1 MDGENIL
8 TTWILWQFWETPRFL
23 FKVWNNYMAY
33 AANFF
38 SIGLLLRTFFAPW
51 RRYNWRY
58 PKGFDI
64 VEFFNA
70 LISNFVSRILG
81 VVMRIILII
90 MGIFFQAFVALA
102 GLVVFIFWIVSP
114 FIVISGLL
122 FVFLI

>member
-1 MDGENIL
+1 
-8 TTWILWQFWETPRFL
+8 
-23 FKVWNNYMAY
+23 MAY
-33 AANFF
+33 AANYF

-58 PKGFDI
+58 PRGFDI

-70 LISNFVSRILG
+70 LISNLVSRILG
-81 VVMRIILII
+81 VLMRTVLII

-102 GLVVFIFWIVSP
+102 GLVVFIFWIVLP

-122 FVFLI
+122 FVFVI

>member
-1 MDGENIL
+1 
-8 TTWILWQFWETPRFL
+8 
-23 FKVWNNYMAY
+23 MAY

-81 VVMRIILII
+81 VSMRIVLII
-90 MGIFFQAFVALA
+90 MGVFFQIFVALA
-102 GLVVFIFWIVSP
+102 GLVIFVFWIASP

-122 FVFLI
+122 FVFVI